1 MNITTKPVEYF
12 DGKQKCIGYLA
23 WDESVVSA
31 RPCVLIGHAWGGR
44 DSFAENKAIQMA
56 AMGYVGF
63 AIDVYGDGAQ
73 PDTMQ
78 TKSAAMVPFIE
89 SRKALLSRLKAGMKA
104 AASLDEVDEGAMAMM
119 GFCFGGLCA
128 LDLARSGV
136 ALQAAISFHGNLTGS
151 DLPAK
156 KIKSKVLVCHG
167 WDDPMVPPEQ
177 VLGLTQEMTKAGCD
191 WQLHAYGATTHAF
204 TVPEANDKTNGLMY
218 NADSA
223 RRSWDA
229 AIGLLDEVFGA
240 SGLALG

>member
-63 AIDVYGDGAQ
+63 AIDVYGDGKLPGTAEE
-73 PDTMQ
+73 
-78 TKSAAMVPFIE
+78 KSATMMPFIE
-89 SRKALLSRLKAGMKA
+89 DRKMLLSRLKAGLKA
-104 AASLDEVDEGAMAMM
+104 AASLEEVDGDNIAMM
-119 GFCFGGLCA
+119 GFCLGGLCA
-128 LDLARSGV
+128 LDVARSGADLKAV
-136 ALQAAISFHGNLTGS
+136 ISFHGLLLAP
-151 DLPAK
+151 DLPPK

-177 VLGLTQEMTKAGCD
+177 VRVLCDELTTAKCD
-191 WQLHAYGATTHAF
+191 WQLLAHGGTLHAF
-204 TVPEANDKTNGLMY
+204 TVEEANDKANGALY
-218 NADSA
+218 DADST

-240 SGLALG
+240 SALA